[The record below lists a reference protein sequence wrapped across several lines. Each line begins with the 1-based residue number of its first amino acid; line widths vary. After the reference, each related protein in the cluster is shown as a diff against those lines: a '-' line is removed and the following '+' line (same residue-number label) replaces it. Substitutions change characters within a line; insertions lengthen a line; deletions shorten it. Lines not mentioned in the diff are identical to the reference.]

1 MKRVRG
7 DVVVLVLCLIVLIV
21 ALIARQKNTPVP
33 SFYSTYDTRA
43 NGYRALFEVLSQE
56 GKKPVR
62 FERRLEFLPK
72 SAGTLFISSYES
84 DVIAG
89 VSFHPLNAKDIISL
103 KRFVQRGGRLVV
115 ADPVNGGKEDSV
127 IGLPASH
134 PIPQISYV
142 RPAIDFPLVDGV
154 HSVVAPV
161 SAVFGRNNPKVL
173 PILATERGY
182 VGIEYAYGRGEVI
195 ALTAPKI
202 FSNAWLA
209 HVDNARLAYNLLTT
223 HGPLYIDER
232 VHGYAQDTTMWQV
245 LPQAVRFSIALLCF
259 MVVLWLIGGNIR
271 FAPPFDVEVPDERDS
286 GAYLTSFSALI
297 RRAGAS
303 ALTIRSYVEDAH
315 RRVSRQRA
323 TSGPVLAL
331 LADLD
336 RLTNVARPTEAQ
348 ILRVAN
354 LHARLRKELT

>member
-1 MKRVRG
+1 MRRLRV

-21 ALIARQKNTPVP
+21 ALIARQENTPVP

-56 GKKPVR
+56 GKKPIR

-72 SAGTLFISSYES
+72 SVGTLFISSYKS

-103 KRFVQRGGRLVV
+103 KRFVERGGRLVV

-134 PIPQISYV
+134 PIPKVSYV
-142 RPAIDFPLVDGV
+142 KPVVKFPLVDGV
-154 HSVVAPV
+154 NFVAAPI
-161 SAVFGRNNPKVL
+161 SAVFGRNIPKAL
-173 PILATERGY
+173 PILATERGF
-182 VGIEYAYGRGEVI
+182 VGIEYSYGRGEVI

-209 HVDNARLAYNLLTT
+209 HGDNARLAYNLLTT
-223 HGPLYIDER
+223 QGPLYIDER
-232 VHGYAQDTTMWQV
+232 VHGYAQDTTMWHV
-245 LPQAVRFSIALLCF
+245 LPTAARYAIAILCF

-286 GAYLTSFSALI
+286 GAYLASFGALI

-315 RRVSRQRA
+315 RRASRQRA
-323 TSGPVLAL
+323 TSGAVLAI

-336 RLTNVARPTEAQ
+336 RLTKVTRPTEAQ

>member
-1 MKRVRG
+1 MKRLRG
-7 DVVVLVLCLIVLIV
+7 DVIVLVLGLLVLIV
-21 ALIARQKNTPVP
+21 ALVVQQKNTPVP
-33 SFYSTYDTRA
+33 SFYSTYDTRT

-89 VSFHPLNAKDIISL
+89 VSFHPLNAKDLVSL

-134 PIPQISYV
+134 PIPPVSSVKPEIK
-142 RPAIDFPLVDGV
+142 FPLVAGV
-154 HSVVAPV
+154 NSVVAPI
-161 SAVFGRNNPKVL
+161 SAVFGRNIPKAL
-173 PILATERGY
+173 PILSTERGF
-182 VGIEYAYGRGEVI
+182 VGIEYSYGRGEVI
-195 ALTAPKI
+195 ALTAPNI

-209 HVDNARLAYNLLTT
+209 HGDNARLAYNLLTT

-232 VHGYAQDTTMWQV
+232 VHGYAQDATMWHV
-245 LPQAVRFSIALLCF
+245 LPQAARYAIALLCF
-259 MVVLWLIGGNIR
+259 MVLLWLIGGNIR
-271 FAPPFDVEVPDERDS
+271 FAPPYDLEVPDERDS
-286 GAYLTSFSALI
+286 GAYLASFSALI

-315 RRVSRQRA
+315 RQAARRRA
-323 TSGPVLAL
+323 TSSAALAI

-336 RLTNVARPTEAQ
+336 RLTNVSRPTKAQ

-354 LHARLRKELT
+354 LHARLRKELS